1 VCVCVCLEIIDK
13 GLMGDI
19 NGMIW
24 CVFVKEREC
33 VCLGVYACV

>member
-1 VCVCVCLEIIDK
+1 
-13 GLMGDI
+13 MGDI